1 VPSRTVTRKQ
11 RQGWHEVGGEGRRRL
26 VIIIVPLK
34 ASSTTP
40 QPLIELTVATA
51 PDYLAQRGFDAAS
64 LAVRELAGGVS
75 NTVLLVEHRAG
86 RFVLKQAL
94 PQLRVEQEWFCDI
107 RRIFVEANAI
117 RSVTAMLPE
126 GSAPQVLFEDQD
138 NYLFAMTAA
147 EPGFEPWKSHLLA
160 SDCDTRVAEA
170 VGRTLGAIIRQSW
183 YSEAMAAQFADI
195 SYFDELRLDPY
206 YTRLAT
212 IYPDLRPWMERLI
225 ESCRTRRVSL
235 VHGDWSPKNILVK
248 DGRAMAIDFE
258 VMHFGDPSFDAA
270 FLLNHLLL
278 KTFHGIEGAPGLAG
292 VFWKTLLAEMP
303 AAPWFEEAVIAQLGG
318 LLLARM
324 DGKSPAE
331 YIRDPEL
338 KDRIR
343 RFARALILTPPKTV
357 AEVWERH
364 AAER

>member
-1 VPSRTVTRKQ
+1 
-11 RQGWHEVGGEGRRRL
+11 
-26 VIIIVPLK
+26 LK

-40 QPLIELTVATA
+40 KPLLELTVATA
-51 PDYLAQRGFDAAS
+51 ADYLAQRGLDPIVNS
-64 LAVRELAGGVS
+64 ISELAGGVS
-75 NTVLLVEHRAG
+75 NTVLLVEHPSCN
-86 RFVLKQAL
+86 FVLKQAL

-107 RRIFVEANAI
+107 RRIFVEADAL
-117 RSVTAMLPE
+117 RAVAPMLPE
-126 GSAPQVLFEDQD
+126 GTVPRVLFEDRD
-138 NYLFAMTAA
+138 NFLFAMTAA
-147 EPGFEPWKSHLLA
+147 DAGSATWKSHLLA
-160 SDCDTRVAEA
+160 SECDERVAEA
-170 VGRTLGAIIRQSW
+170 VGRTLGTIVRRSW
-183 YSEAMAAQFADI
+183 HSEQMATQFADI
-195 SYFDELRLDPY
+195 GYFHDLRLDPY
-206 YTRLAT
+206 YTRLSML
-212 IYPDLRPWMERLI
+212 YPELRPWMERLI

-278 KTFHGIEGAPGLAG
+278 KTFHGIEGAHSLAG
-292 VFWKTLLAEMP
+292 VFWRTLVAEMP
-303 AAPWFEEAVIAQLGG
+303 PAPWFEEAVIAQLGG
-318 LLLARM
+318 LLLARI

-343 RFARALILTPPKTV
+343 TFARTLIVTPPMTV